1 MLPCHWGAFVAE
13 QHTVPE
19 QKSLDFD
26 NKPKKKIYLFI
37 PNCSDFDRMVSI
49 LRTVEEG
56 GKAVEEGM
64 WR

>member
-1 MLPCHWGAFVAE
+1 M
-13 QHTVPE
+13 PE